1 MGRRNNRL
9 NQSQNIKNM
18 QLKEKEKLSDLYFLK
33 LGKFTD
39 GLTSEQVAEL
49 IDLLNLRDRYRQ

>member
-1 MGRRNNRL
+1 
-9 NQSQNIKNM
+9 M